1 MRIKQ
6 LLLSLITLLVFLT
19 SCSKENI
26 LGSEINPVVNME
38 HATMSTSSDGGTQTP
53 LRAYI
58 FVEPNSK
65 GLLIRS
71 YLRTLPFTGRVP
83 FLGFHGVG
91 LGENLNLN
99 SNFPSF
105 PNFTNYI
112 DMPHWIDGRL
122 PRIMQV
128 DIPQTSGGID
138 TFGNPIQAFNFKT
151 VKITKNTVNDQFSY
165 IIVLIPINAMNND
178 TKGQRQIHIVEKA
191 GNRTI
196 SSIVSITDNVLS
208 TKVIINYTGNRIPS
222 GQYRIYTTRDRGM
235 VLNLNSK
242 NDVYLRGF
250 SN

>member
-1 MRIKQ
+1 MKIKH
-6 LLLSLITLLVFLT
+6 LLLSLLTFSVFLT
-19 SCSKENI
+19 SCSKEDI

-58 FVEPNSK
+58 FVEPKSK
-65 GLLIRS
+65 QSMIRN
-71 YLRTLPFTGRVP
+71 YMRTLPFTGRLP
-83 FLGFHGVG
+83 FTGFHGVG
-91 LGENLNLN
+91 LGKNLNLD

-138 TFGNPIQAFNFKT
+138 TFGNPVQAFNFKT
-151 VKITKNTVNDQFSY
+151 VKITKNTVNDSFSY

-178 TKGQRQIHIVEKA
+178 TKRQRLIRIVEGFGSPKDV
-191 GNRTI
+191 R
-196 SSIVSITDNVLS
+196 TDNVLS
-208 TKVIINYTGNRIPS
+208 GVVINYNGNRIPA
-222 GQYRIYTTRDRGM
+222 GQYRIYTTTDRGM
-235 VLNLNSK
+235 VLNLNSR
-242 NDVYLRGF
+242 NDVYIRGF